1 MLSALTLSFFGVRPD
16 SPAWAWGNQG
26 HEIVAVIAA
35 DNLSPAA
42 REHVAKILG
51 ASSNVDSLEKA
62 MAAASIRP
70 DTEFREED
78 RSTAPWHFID
88 ICLQDRRTD
97 VPARCPG
104 GACVTAKIDE
114 FANRLKQGDCDK
126 WGGADDLAFVIH
138 FVGDIHQ
145 PLHTA
150 TDADLGGNCIAVES
164 HPRARNLHA
173 AWDTAVVYRL
183 EDSVDSGSP
192 AATAHKLEQ
201 LYANQ
206 KDADS
211 WKPGGADDIA
221 WESNQ
226 VARSQIYEALGIPVE
241 PCQPDVHSCAYAPQ
255 GPVDLDSS
263 YMNKAAR
270 TAGQQLAKAG
280 FRLASL
286 LNGIWP
292 SGSLGLNCAPGGLTA
307 TGR

>member
-1 MLSALTLSFFGVRPD
+1 MGLSATSA
-16 SPAWAWGNQG
+16 AWAWGNQG
-26 HEIVAVIAA
+26 HEIVAIVAA

-42 REHVAKILG
+42 RAHVAKILRTG
-51 ASSNVDSLEKA
+51 SEEDSIEKA

-88 ICLQDRRTD
+88 ICLQDQRKD

-104 GACVTAKIDE
+104 GDCVTAKIE
-114 FANRLKQGDCDK
+114 EYAKRLKDGNCDT
-126 WGGADDLAFVIH
+126 WGGDGDLAFLIH
-138 FVGDIHQ
+138 FVGDVHQ
-145 PLHTA
+145 PLHAA
-150 TDADLGGNCIAVES
+150 TDADRGGNCIAVES

-173 AWDTAVVYRL
+173 AWDTAVVYQL

-192 AATAHKLEQ
+192 GATAHKLEQ
-201 LYANQ
+201 MYASQ

-211 WKPGGADDIA
+211 WKPGATDDIA

-226 VARSQIYEALGIPVE
+226 LARSEVYKALGIPVE
-241 PCQPDVHSCAYAPQ
+241 PCQPEVDSCAHAPQ
-255 GPVDLDSS
+255 GPVALDST
-263 YMNKAAR
+263 YMSKAG
-270 TAGQQLAKAG
+270 TIAGQQLAKAG

-292 SGSLGLNCAPGGLTA
+292 NGSLTPDCSRGQ
-307 TGR
+307 

>member
-1 MLSALTLSFFGVRPD
+1 
-16 SPAWAWGNQG
+16 
-26 HEIVAVIAA
+26 
-35 DNLSPAA
+35 
-42 REHVAKILG
+42 
-51 ASSNVDSLEKA
+51 VDSLEKA
-62 MAAASIRP
+62 GAAASIRP

-104 GACVTAKIDE
+104 GACVTAKINE
-114 FANRLKQGDCDK
+114 FANRLKQGDCDR
-126 WGGADDLAFVIH
+126 WGGAGDLAFVIH

-173 AWDTAVVYRL
+173 AWDTAIVYRL

-192 AATAHKLEQ
+192 ATTAHQLEQ
-201 LYANQ
+201 MYTNQ

-211 WKPGGADDIA
+211 WKPGGTDDIA

-226 VARSQIYEALGIPVE
+226 LARSEIYQALNIPVE
-241 PCQPDVHSCAYAPQ
+241 PCQPALHSCAYAPQ
-255 GPVDLDSS
+255 SPVNLDSS
-263 YMNKAAR
+263 YMNKAAT

-280 FRLASL
+280 LRLASL
-286 LNGIWP
+286 LNGIWQSS
-292 SGSLGLNCAPGGLTA
+292 SGPPHLCMVVTY
-307 TGR
+307 